1 MKNDKKNINSY
12 DGSDDDSNGDGNDE
26 GDDDSDDDGDV
37 DDGDVDDGDV
47 DDGDVDD
54 GDHQVGDVLL
64 DIGDLASKRR
74 EDCQKFEH
82 LLFAFLSLCFKQSP
96 F

>member
-1 MKNDKKNINSY
+1 MTDINSY
-12 DGSDDDSNGDGNDE
+12 DGSDDDGNGDGNDE
-26 GDDDSDDDGDV
+26 GDDDSDDDGD
-37 DDGDVDDGDV
+37 

-64 DIGDLASKRR
+64 DIRDLASKRR

-82 LLFAFLSLCFKQSP
+82 LLFAFL
-96 F
+96 